1 VHNDAISS
9 PKPPEQPTEERVGE
23 MIGKILFL
31 AALCLPSLGL
41 FDNIARSVAL
51 TLTVVSR
58 RRSSLAIF
66 AAIRRASSR

>member
-9 PKPPEQPTEERVGE
+9 PKPPEQPTGVGE